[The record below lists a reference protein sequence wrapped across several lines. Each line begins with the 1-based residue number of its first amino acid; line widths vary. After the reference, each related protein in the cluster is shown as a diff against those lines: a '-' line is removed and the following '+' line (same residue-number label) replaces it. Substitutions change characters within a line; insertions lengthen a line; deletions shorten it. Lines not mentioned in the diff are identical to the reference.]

1 MSDTWTTRPATEIE
15 PGVIVKLYDGSELE
29 VSRVE
34 GTFLGMDT
42 MLAFIEDTP
51 QRWLKAPYG
60 KDAEI
65 EFRLKS

>member
-1 MSDTWTTRPATEIE
+1 MSDTWNTRPANEIE

-34 GTFLGMDT
+34 TTFMGMDT
-42 MLAFIEDTP
+42 MIAFIEDTP

-60 KDAEI
+60 KDADI
-65 EFRLKS
+65 EFRAK